1 MMKILITVLSAILI
15 TAAVIFA
22 AFVAVSA
29 KIFGKGKPYDT
40 ERAMKRRPELLE
52 RVRAGRKALENITLR
67 RCSSPHTTGLSSAR
81 TYTRA
86 GSTAGGSFSVCTAT
100 IPGR

>member
-52 RVRAGRKALENITLR
+52 RVRAGRKALEKYNP
-67 RCSSPHTTGLSSAR
+67 SND
-81 TYTRA
+81 
-86 GSTAGGSFSVCTAT
+86 GSFHYNQHHHHHNCRFQSL
-100 IPGR
+100 

>member
-1 MMKILITVLSAILI
+1 MKILITVLSAILI

-52 RVRAGRKALENITLR
+52 RVRAGRKALEKYNPEEVFIT
-67 RCSSPHTTGLSSAR
+67 SYDGLKLCAHI
-81 TYTRA
+81 Y
-86 GSTAGGSFSVCTAT
+86 
-100 IPGR
+100 

>member
-1 MMKILITVLSAILI
+1 MMKILITALSAILI

-52 RVRAGRKALENITLR
+52 RGARGAE
-67 RCSSPHTTGLSSAR
+67 SA
-81 TYTRA
+81 
-86 GSTAGGSFSVCTAT
+86 
-100 IPGR
+100 

>member
-1 MMKILITVLSAILI
+1 MKILITVLSAILI

-40 ERAMKRRPELLE
+40 ERAMKRRPD
-52 RVRAGRKALENITLR
+52 
-67 RCSSPHTTGLSSAR
+67 SSIVP
-81 TYTRA
+81 
-86 GSTAGGSFSVCTAT
+86 
-100 IPGR
+100 P